1 MAEGRGQEPQRGGGA
16 SPEGAWGTCLGLGGP
31 IPAPRPRRDSGLWF
45 PVYKSEVEAPG
56 VAQSHGGRPGTRS
69 AAPPGPPQERPTVL
83 TRADGGVPRRTQV
96 PPEGGS
102 CPPPVLHV
110 QHPGVLVMRTRLPPA
125 HGLPGFEWGPKDPPG
140 RDRDPSPSPAGS
152 DPPPPPPGAAQPP
165 QVSGGVG
172 GGFGGDPRPPSSIL
186 TPPPPPQKI
195 APRPPPRREPGEV
208 AQCLRQLER
217 IQELEQQLARE
228 RHRLG
233 LLQAQLLR
241 RGPPSTGPP
250 GKGQAGLPQI
260 WGPAA
265 TPEAEGDPEMML
277 PPPGHPWERGGLYPE
292 LEYYRLSTA
301 RPPYTYATLIR
312 WAILVPQRQRPLAEI
327 YHWFS
332 RRFGFF
338 RHNTRT
344 WKNAVR
350 HNLSLH
356 KCFVRVE
363 AARGAV
369 WTVDEAEFR
378 RKRGQRYP
386 RDCDL
391 KYFIPPRS

>member
-1 MAEGRGQEPQRGGGA
+1 MAGARDPQRRPPR
-16 SPEGAWGTCLGLGGP
+16 SPQ
-31 IPAPRPRRDSGLWF
+31 D
-45 PVYKSEVEAPG
+45 
-56 VAQSHGGRPGTRS
+56 
-69 AAPPGPPQERPTVL
+69 RPTVL
-83 TRADGGVPRRTQV
+83 TRADGAVPRRTQV

-102 CPPPVLHV
+102 CPPLLHV

-125 HGLPGFEWGPKDPPG
+125 HGLPGLEWGPKDPPG
-140 RDRDPSPSPAGS
+140 RDRDPSPAPAGS

-165 QVSGGVG
+165 
-172 GGFGGDPRPPSSIL
+172 R
-186 TPPPPPQKI
+186 
-195 APRPPPRREPGEV
+195 PPRREPGEV

-241 RGPPSTGPP
+241 RAPPSTGPP
-250 GKGQAGLPQI
+250 GKGQAGLPPI

-265 TPEAEGDPEMML
+265 APEAEGDPEMML

-312 WAILVPQRQRPLAEI
+312 WAILESPQRQRPLAEI

-391 KYFIPPRS
+391 KYFLPPRS

>member
-1 MAEGRGQEPQRGGGA
+1 MAGTREPQRR
-16 SPEGAWGTCLGLGGP
+16 P
-31 IPAPRPRRDSGLWF
+31 PR
-45 PVYKSEVEAPG
+45 A
-56 VAQSHGGRPGTRS
+56 
-69 AAPPGPPQERPTVL
+69 PQERPTVL
-83 TRADGGVPRRTQV
+83 TRCSQVPQTPQV

-102 CPPPVLHV
+102 CPPLLQV
-110 QHPGVLVMRTRLPPA
+110 QHPGVLVMRTRLPPN
-125 HGLPGFEWGPKDPPG
+125 HGLPALEWGPKDPPG
-140 RDRDPSPSPAGS
+140 RDRDPSPAPAGS
-152 DPPPPPPGAAQPP
+152 DPPPAQPP
-165 QVSGGVG
+165 
-172 GGFGGDPRPPSSIL
+172 R
-186 TPPPPPQKI
+186 
-195 APRPPPRREPGEV
+195 PPRREPGEV

-241 RGPPSTGPP
+241 RGPPGSGLP
-250 GKGQAGLPQI
+250 GKGQAGPPPPQI
-260 WGPAA
+260 WGP
-265 TPEAEGDPEMML
+265 PEAEGDPEVLL
-277 PPPGHPWERGGLYPE
+277 PPPGHPWERGGLCPE

-312 WAILVPQRQRPLAEI
+312 WAILESPQRQRPLAEI

-386 RDCDL
+386 RDCEI
-391 KYFIPPRS
+391 KYFMAPRS

>member
-1 MAEGRGQEPQRGGGA
+1 MAGARDPQRRPPR
-16 SPEGAWGTCLGLGGP
+16 SPQ
-31 IPAPRPRRDSGLWF
+31 D
-45 PVYKSEVEAPG
+45 
-56 VAQSHGGRPGTRS
+56 
-69 AAPPGPPQERPTVL
+69 RPTVL
-83 TRADGGVPRRTQV
+83 ARVDGSAPRCTQV

-102 CPPPVLHV
+102 CPPLLQV

-125 HGLPGFEWGPKDPPG
+125 HGLPGLEWGPKDPPG
-140 RDRDPSPSPAGS
+140 RDRDPSPAPAGS
-152 DPPPPPPGAAQPP
+152 EPPAPPPGAAQPP
-165 QVSGGVG
+165 
-172 GGFGGDPRPPSSIL
+172 R
-186 TPPPPPQKI
+186 
-195 APRPPPRREPGEV
+195 PPRREPGEV

-241 RGPPSTGPP
+241 RGPPSTGLP
-250 GKGQAGLPQI
+250 GKGQAGLPPI

-265 TPEAEGDPEMML
+265 PPEAEGDPEMLL

-312 WAILVPQRQRPLAEI
+312 WAILESPQRQRPLAEI

-378 RKRGQRYP
+378 RKRGQLYP

-391 KYFIPPRS
+391 KYFMPPRS